1 MVEHK
6 TYRST
11 DQTYPEF
18 ILPLLEIIERA
29 NRTSFYEYAK
39 STRTRSRMIIF
50 TLTFTA
56 AEIKKIKAK
65 NRAEVEIR

>member
-29 NRTSFYEYAK
+29 NKTSFYEYVK
-39 STRTRSRMIIF
+39 STRSRMIIF

-56 AEIKKIKAK
+56 AEIIKIKAK